1 MIASN
6 ADEHET
12 RHEIRDKTG
21 HWPETPCNGVQT
33 LRVTCRLTTVHHPP
47 RAAFAD
53 IARDPTI
60 FNTRLRPKRGL

>member
-33 LRVTCRLTTVHHPP
+33 LRVV
-47 RAAFAD
+47 
-53 IARDPTI
+53 
-60 FNTRLRPKRGL
+60 